1 MGGRQA
7 PGPDPVG
14 PVVTEEQFLAAV
26 TERAGYAGL
35 LVYHTYDSRR
45 SDPGF
50 PDLVLAG
57 DRGVIFAELKTDH
70 GELSNAQVAWKWK
83 LLGGG
88 CNWKLWRPQ
97 HLESGLILR
106 EMKGI
111 A

>member
-1 MGGRQA
+1 M
-7 PGPDPVG
+7 
-14 PVVTEEQFLAAV
+14 TETQFLAAV
-26 TERAGYAGL
+26 VELAGYMGL

-57 DRGVIFAELKTDH
+57 GRGVIFAELKTEH
-70 GELSNAQVAWKWK
+70 GELSSAQVQWRWRLQASGSRWR
-83 LLGGG
+83 
-88 CNWKLWRPQ
+88 LWRPHQ
-97 HLESGLILR
+97 LESGQILR

>member
-1 MGGRQA
+1 M
-7 PGPDPVG
+7 
-14 PVVTEEQFLAAV
+14 TEKQLLAAV
-26 TERAGYAGL
+26 VELASYLGL

-57 DRGVIFAELKTDH
+57 GRGVIFAELKTEH
-70 GELSNAQVAWKWK
+70 GEMSSEQVTWKWR
-83 LLGGG
+83 LLASH

-106 EMKGI
+106 ELKEI